1 MDFISDKDRMPVYIS
16 KKDVLYQK
24 IVDWDEHIHTFLI
37 GGANCQS
44 DSLVVWAKLRKA
56 GANRC
61 VGTRKS
67 DRATGD
73 PLNKH
78 YWVEVKDLVYDEHGG
93 VRQIFNRTAYYK
105 AMEIECEEKTD
116 CGLLMNEAGGGWDSM
131 DWEMKKKVSDAL
143 PLERWEEMAQRIR
156 ENNNK

>member
-1 MDFISDKDRMPVYIS
+1 MSFITRPERKSVVIS

-24 IVDWDEHIHTFLI
+24 VIDWDEHIYTFLS

-44 DSLVVWAKLRKA
+44 DSLVVWAKLRKV

-93 VRQIFNRTAYYK
+93 VRQIFKRTAYYK

-116 CGLLMNEAGGGWDSM
+116 CGLLISECSTEWLGM
-131 DWEMKKKVSDAL
+131 DWKMKKAMSDAT
-143 PLERWEEMAQRIR
+143 PLEVWEEVAQRIR
-156 ENNNK
+156 DDNNK